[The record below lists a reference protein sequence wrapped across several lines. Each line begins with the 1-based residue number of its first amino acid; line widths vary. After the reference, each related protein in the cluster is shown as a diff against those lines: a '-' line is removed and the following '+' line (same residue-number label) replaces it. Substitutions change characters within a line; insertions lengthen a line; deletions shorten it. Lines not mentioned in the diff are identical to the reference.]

1 MDKLKEI
8 IEKSLDDDKASDIIS
23 VPLAGKSSL
32 ADYMIVATGLSQK
45 HIAALADKLAD
56 KISDMGYG
64 RVKIEG
70 KNSTD
75 WILLDAHDIIVHLFR
90 EEARGLYNIEKMWS
104 MPAISLEA
112 KS

>member
-1 MDKLKEI
+1 MDKLKKI

-45 HIAALADKLAD
+45 HIVALAEKLAD
-56 KISDMGYG
+56 KIQSMGYG
-64 RVKIEG
+64 KVKIEG
-70 KNSTD
+70 KDSSD
-75 WILLDAHDIIVHLFR
+75 WILLDASDIIVHLFR

-104 MPAISLEA
+104 MPAISMEA
-112 KS
+112 NA

>member
-1 MDKLKEI
+1 MDKLKKI

-45 HIAALADKLAD
+45 HIAALAEKLAD
-56 KISDMGYG
+56 KLQELGYG
-64 RVKIEG
+64 RVNIEG
-70 KNSTD
+70 KDSSD

-104 MPAISLEA
+104 MPAFSMEA
-112 KS
+112 NA